1 MNEYRFSREREGVT
15 MRKSSSKLCFLAI
28 VVILIV
34 AVALISTLACG
45 SGDSGTSSS
54 TTIGSSAETTTTT
67 VAGDETT
74 TTVAGNAGGE
84 TTTSVDETVS
94 TTSSTE
100 ETTTTT
106 EAALTTDTADHTADF
121 RAQYPSTESFTDST
135 WATLAGAPAS
145 HIGAAV
151 DVMGQPS
158 GDTVDPDS
166 KYLTWQLSVPSAA
179 AKTLCRTNVGVDRS
193 LLSGGGWVEVRGIVV
208 GAQDSDAGGGPII
221 YVQSIQ
227 KAAAPT
233 TTAS

>member
-1 MNEYRFSREREGVT
+1 
-15 MRKSSSKLCFLAI
+15 MRKSSSRLCLSAI

-45 SGDSGTSSS
+45 SGGSGTSSS
-54 TTIGSSAETTTTT
+54 TTVGSSAETTTTT
-67 VAGDETT
+67 AAGDETT
-74 TTVAGNAGGE
+74 TTTAGDASGG
-84 TTTSVDETVS
+84 TTTSVDETAS
-94 TTSSTE
+94 ATSSTE
-100 ETTTTT
+100 ETTTT
-106 EAALTTDTADHTADF
+106 EAALTSDTADHAADL
-121 RAQYPSTESFTDST
+121 RAQYPSTESFTNSN

-145 HIGAAV
+145 HLGAAV
-151 DVMGQPS
+151 DIIGQPS

-166 KYLTWQLSVPSAA
+166 KYLTWQLSVESSA

-193 LLSGGGWVEVRGIVV
+193 LLSGGGWVEVHGIVV

-221 YVQSIQ
+221 YVESIQ